1 MDNKKL
7 KPFLMWCTIINGSL
21 LVMGFA
27 MCIMGPDLWYGMHSK
42 LFHIPV
48 ENIAVTNY
56 LFLGFYK
63 IFWLIFNAVPYVALL
78 KARNK

>member
-7 KPFLMWCTIINGSL
+7 KLFLMWCTSINGSL
-21 LVMGFA
+21 LAMGFA
-27 MCIMGPDLWYGMHSK
+27 KCIMGPNIRYCMHSK